1 MFSLKAG
8 LSLGA
13 AMAGWLISAYGY
25 VPNVKQ
31 TAAALLG
38 IRLTIS
44 IYPAIFYVIIV
55 SCLIFY
61 QIDNKLNLQIQDDL
75 TERRKQF
82 QN

>member
-1 MFSLKAG
+1 MQQTTKA
-8 LSLGA
+8 L
-13 AMAGWLISAYGY
+13 
-25 VPNVKQ
+25 Q
-31 TAAALLG
+31 G

-55 SCLIFY
+55 LFLVYYPIGK
-61 QIDNKLNLQIQDDL
+61 KLNIQIQDEL